1 MKVLITG
8 ATGLIGRSLCER
20 LQGQAEIHATTRNKQ
35 RARQLLPDSVQLH
48 GDLSTLDMNK
58 LDAVINLQ
66 GEPIADKRWTKAQ
79 KQRIETSRWAITSEL
94 ADAMLAAQTP
104 PEVFISGSA
113 IGYYGPQASELT
125 LTEESAPVTGDFA
138 QQLCARWEALAEQVQ
153 ANGRT
158 RVCTVRTGVVLS
170 SQGGAL
176 KKMLPAYKLGLGGP
190 IGSGTQMF
198 SWIHLA
204 DMVGLLEH
212 LLMNQECQGAYNATA
227 PHPVTN
233 RAFSETLAR
242 VLHRPHLFKVPA
254 FALKLGL
261 GEAASMLLTGQKV
274 VPQKLLDAGFRFR
287 YGTVSEA
294 LMACVSRPS

>member
-1 MKVLITG
+1 MRILITG

-20 LQGQAEIHATTRNKQ
+20 LQGQAELHATTRDQQ
-35 RARQLLPDSVQLH
+35 RARTLLPASVQLH
-48 GDLSTLDMNK
+48 SGLSTVDMNHI
-58 LDAVINLQ
+58 DAVINLQ

-79 KQRIETSRWAITSEL
+79 KQRIESSRWTITSQL
-94 ADAMLAAQTP
+94 AEAILAADTP

-113 IGYYGPQASELT
+113 IGFYGPQPSEMT
-125 LTEESAPVTGDFA
+125 LTEDSAAVTGDFA
-138 QQLCARWEALAEQVQ
+138 QQLCARWEALAQQVQ

-158 RVCTVRTGVVLS
+158 RVCIVRTGVVLS
-170 SQGGAL
+170 QQGGAL

-190 IGSGTQMF
+190 IGSGAQMF

-212 LLMNQECQGAYNATA
+212 LLMNQDCVGVFNATA

-242 VLHRPHLFKVPA
+242 VLHRPHIFKVPA
-254 FALKLGL
+254 IALKLGL

-274 VPQKLLDAGFRFR
+274 VPQKLLAAGFRFR